1 MNWIWTKHV
10 KQQMKERDISSSMIE
25 STLNYPDSMVEG
37 SNGRTIYQKKIDGKM
52 IRVITEQNK
61 IITAYITNKIEKY
74 MGGLIL

>member
-1 MNWIWTKHV
+1 
-10 KQQMKERDISSSMIE
+10 MKERDISSSMIE